1 MKSAM
6 KTYIKQR
13 EKESNIKES
22 IEDMENWNQKFGN
35 IFSGSLSLLFV
46 IATIMF
52 FFGCEISLK
61 TEEAAEEEKVEEDST
76 SSVKFNAS
84 DWIIFR

>member
-22 IEDMENWNQKFGN
+22 IEDMENWNQEFGN
-35 IFSGSLSLLFV
+35 MFAGFLG
-46 IATIMF
+46 MF
-52 FFGCEISLK
+52 FVFSLVAILFKGCNGFNSGDVVVTPKEEQ
-61 TEEAAEEEKVEEDST
+61 TEDDPS
-76 SSVKFNAS
+76 FNAS
-84 DWIIFR
+84 DWILFK